1 MKTFHNSGRAAAVVM
16 AAVFVLAMA
25 LVPPQAVLAKK
36 KATFKL
42 SKSSV
47 ALEKEQTVTLTS
59 DKKKEKIRVSVNNP
73 AAVSCV
79 QTRQSGKKTIFK
91 LTPVQAGSATITFK
105 AGKKKA
111 TLKVTVPI
119 SKAMIERDFHAQLFY
134 SSQTGTNS
142 SVRIMVHNYT
152 GVPAYFSN
160 TIAISGDLDWDGHWF
175 DPNADAS
182 SQYVT
187 QYALVNAN
195 EDRQLEYYDAAVY
208 GLKDNDSYNIMT
220 FRTKASVTAT
230 VYFGSVSP
238 ENAYTIMIDGN
249 GVTTVVKQ

>member
-1 MKTFHNSGRAAAVVM
+1 MNFGRAAAVVM
-16 AAVFVLAMA
+16 AAVLVLAMA
-25 LVPPQAVLAKK
+25 FVPPQAAFAKK
-36 KATFKL
+36 KTTFKL

-47 ALEKEQTVTLTS
+47 TLEKEQTVTLTS

-79 QTRQSGKKTIFK
+79 QTRQSDKKTTFRM
-91 LTPVQAGSATITFK
+91 TPMQAGSATITFK
-105 AGKKKA
+105 AGKKA
-111 TLKVTVPI
+111 SLKVTVPVNQT
-119 SKAMIERDFHAQLFY
+119 MIQQNFHVQLFY

-152 GVPAYFSN
+152 GVPVYFSN
-160 TIAISGDLDWDGHWF
+160 TIAISGDLDWNGHWF
-175 DPNADAS
+175 DPNAYAS

-195 EDRQLEYYDAAVY
+195 EDRQLEYFDAAVY
-208 GLKDNDSYNIMT
+208 GLKDNDAYNIMT
-220 FRTKASVTAT
+220 FRNKALVTAI

-238 ENAYTIMIDGN
+238 ENAYTITIDGN